1 MAALAPMPR
10 ARVRMTIAARPL
22 VRLRE
27 WNATRRSRRK
37 DMAQASPIRNE
48 NSIIGAIA
56 KQNIAR
62 YLVRSASGRMLGFRM
77 QCREFG
83 QLRIGLQPEQQDA
96 FTLTTNGGTRNRH
109 ADQEILVLLTA
120 IFSIRAAVRGY
131 PSASCV
137 PPISNIRI
145 MQHQRRR
152 RQRLSHG
159 P

>member
-1 MAALAPMPR
+1 MAALAPMPS

-56 KQNIAR
+56 KQHIAR

-83 QLRIGLQPEQQDA
+83 QLRVGLQ
-96 FTLTTNGGTRNRH
+96 
-109 ADQEILVLLTA
+109 LVQLAGLHFNDERRPPKSTSGSRD
-120 IFSIRAAVRGY
+120 FGSRRYSEFVPRRAGQGCR
-131 PSASCV
+131 PTFC
-137 PPISNIRI
+137 
-145 MQHQRRR
+145 
-152 RQRLSHG
+152 
-159 P
+159 